1 MCWSG
6 EASTVLAGI
15 GIGTTIVAARR
26 REDFR
31 LWMPLGYFSLMEAL
45 QAFTYGVID
54 DCGSP
59 ANQVATLLG
68 WIHVAFQPLLANHI
82 SLYFIPRHMRNA
94 IEGWVYAI
102 VSTAVVVMLVNIYPF
117 TWAPSCREGLDVI
130 CGERLCSVTGDW
142 HIAWEMNRHMVAFGG
157 TSYILAA
164 YVLPLLYGS
173 WRMSLYHIVSGPFL
187 AFVTTRNP
195 NEFAAVW
202 CLYSIGLLLVVAK
215 TPVRK
220 WLFVTRWPGYGW
232 FGRRTVTIDCAGQRP

>member
-1 MCWSG
+1 
-6 EASTVLAGI
+6 
-15 GIGTTIVAARR
+15 
-26 REDFR
+26 
-31 LWMPLGYFSLMEAL
+31 
-45 QAFTYGVID
+45 
-54 DCGSP
+54 
-59 ANQVATLLG
+59 
-68 WIHVAFQPLLANHI
+68 
-82 SLYFIPRHMRNA
+82 
-94 IEGWVYAI
+94 
-102 VSTAVVVMLVNIYPF
+102 MLVNIYPF
-117 TWAPSCREGLDVI
+117 TWAPSCREGLDVF
-130 CGERLCSVTGDW
+130 CGERFCSVTGDW

-164 YVLPLLYGS
+164 FVLPLLYGS
-173 WRMSLYHIVSGPFL
+173 WRMTLYHIVSGPFL